1 MELISSNKTL
11 VVLRGTEDGGVNR
24 HIGSVPPCRGLG
36 QHGESLCA
44 VCTCGVCA
52 CNVRARVHVCGG
64 VYMGCLCM
72 RRVCMCAHVWGC
84 VHGVSVHVTCVHV
97 CTCVWGC
104 VYCAR
109 VEGGCR
115 RPSHGTKGKLQ

>member
-44 VCTCGVCA
+44 VCTWGVCV
-52 CNVRARVHVCGG
+52 CDVCARVH
-64 VYMGCLCM
+64 M
-72 RRVCMCAHVWGC
+72 
-84 VHGVSVHVTCVHV
+84 
-97 CTCVWGC
+97 CVWVC
-104 VYCAR
+104 VLCTSGGR
-109 VEGGCR
+109 V
-115 RPSHGTKGKLQ
+115 